1 MEGGLHGPEKFIDI
15 SDFDYII
22 TLNSMSTESVFQT
35 YPERT
40 TTMGDSDPVTTIS
53 PFQIISADDT
63 IMPKLSTCKIHHTGL
78 FIPLLLDS
86 EYKDK
91 ISNVQKKEIF

>member
-1 MEGGLHGPEKFIDI
+1 MREREVP
-15 SDFDYII
+15 
-22 TLNSMSTESVFQT
+22 

-63 IMPKLSTCKIHHTGL
+63 IMPKLRTCKKYTNL
-78 FIPLLLDS
+78 SFNAPLYLKSWGNANPNLQIFYAVICYQKPDQKLLPS
-86 EYKDK
+86 YM
-91 ISNVQKKEIF
+91 

>member
-1 MEGGLHGPEKFIDI
+1 MLEREEP
-15 SDFDYII
+15 
-22 TLNSMSTESVFQT
+22 

-63 IMPKLSTCKIHHTGL
+63 IIPKLRTCKKYTYN
-78 FIPLLLDS
+78 FITQCPLILKELGNAKPNS
-86 EYKDK
+86 QIFYAV
-91 ISNVQKKEIF
+91 IRYQKPDQKHLPSYM

>member
-1 MEGGLHGPEKFIDI
+1 MLEREEP
-15 SDFDYII
+15 
-22 TLNSMSTESVFQT
+22 

-63 IMPKLSTCKIHHTGL
+63 IMPKLRTCNR
-78 FIPLLLDS
+78 
-86 EYKDK
+86 Y
-91 ISNVQKKEIF
+91 